1 MGVLRAG
8 LWSSGYDVSL
18 TRRKSLVRIQA
29 GPLLR
34 GDRREVD
41 YKYTGCCGVIPA
53 YNEEKGLEAI
63 LSEVPIYLPQTI
75 VVDDGS
81 TDRTAEVARSYASKG
96 IITLKNEYN
105 MGKALSLKKGI
116 DFALKVGYNVIVA
129 MDADRQHLPEEIPL
143 LLDKVYNE
151 GFDLV
156 IGARNFDK
164 MPFANKYANIYD
176 SKVVSLITRQKI
188 RDSQCGF
195 RAMRSRIFT
204 EGKLNLTWKRFTL
217 EPQMT
222 IEAILKGY
230 KVGFVDIS
238 TVYDSKRKSRI
249 KLFQQA
255 IDYSKMYAG
264 YLFNE
269 RRK

>member
-1 MGVLRAG
+1 M
-8 LWSSGYDVSL
+8 
-18 TRRKSLVRIQA
+18 
-29 GPLLR
+29 
-34 GDRREVD
+34 D
-41 YKYTGCCGVIPA
+41 YRYNGCCGVIPA
-53 YNEEKGLEAI
+53 YNEEKGLESI
-63 LSEVPIYLPQTI
+63 LSEVPIYLPQSI

-81 TDRTAEVARSYASKG
+81 TDRTAEVAGSYARKG
-96 IITLKNEYN
+96 ILVLRNKENL
-105 MGKALSLKKGI
+105 GKARSLKKGI
-116 DFALKVGYNVIVA
+116 DFAVNVGYNAIVTI
-129 MDADRQHLPEEIPL
+129 DADRQHLPEEIPL
-143 LLDKVYNE
+143 LLDKIYNE

-156 IGARNFDK
+156 IGARNFNE

-176 SKVVSLITRQKI
+176 SKVVSLITHQQIK
-188 RDSQCGF
+188 DSQCGF